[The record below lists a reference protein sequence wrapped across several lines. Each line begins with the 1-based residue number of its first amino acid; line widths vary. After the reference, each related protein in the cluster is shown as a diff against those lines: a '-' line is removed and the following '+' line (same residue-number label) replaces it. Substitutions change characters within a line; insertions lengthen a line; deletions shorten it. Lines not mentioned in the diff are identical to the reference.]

1 MIDNAE
7 SLTGPKAL
15 GLFLRTHRERVTP
28 EMVGLPGSSRR
39 RTSGLRREELAQ
51 ISGISA
57 TWYTWIEQGR
67 DVSISAATLD
77 NLANALRMEPA
88 AREYLFS
95 LAAVK
100 DPQAVHISGARD
112 VSLKNCVNQFTC
124 PAYLL
129 DSCWNVLAWN
139 AQAEAL
145 FSGWLGVDPQPNLL
159 DFMFL
164 HPLAR
169 KLVTNWAER
178 AKRVVAEFRAETSHY
193 AHSDAVRETVISLR
207 ERSTD
212 FNQWWTQQ
220 EVLSREGGER
230 RFNHPAEGEK
240 SYRQQTFFPAG
251 YADCKLVM
259 LVPQE

>member
-39 RTSGLRREELAQ
+39 EPAACGVELAQ

-67 DVSISAATLD
+67 DVSISTATLD

-100 DPQAVHISGARD
+100 DPQAMPISGTPD

-145 FSGWLGVDPQPNLL
+145 FSGWQ
-159 DFMFL
+159 
-164 HPLAR
+164 R
-169 KLVTNWAER
+169 
-178 AKRVVAEFRAETSHY
+178 
-193 AHSDAVRETVISLR
+193 
-207 ERSTD
+207 
-212 FNQWWTQQ
+212 
-220 EVLSREGGER
+220 
-230 RFNHPAEGEK
+230 
-240 SYRQQTFFPAG
+240 
-251 YADCKLVM
+251 
-259 LVPQE
+259 

>member
-1 MIDNAE
+1 MIDNIE
-7 SLTGPKAL
+7 SLSGPGAL
-15 GLFLRTHRERVTP
+15 GAFLRTHRERVTP
-28 EMVGLPGSSRR
+28 EMVGLPGSARR

-67 DVSISAATLD
+67 DVSVSAATLD
-77 NLANALRMEPA
+77 RLAKSLQMEPA

-95 LAAVK
+95 LASVK
-100 DPQAVHISGARD
+100 DPLAVPLSGAPD
-112 VSLKNCVNQFTC
+112 DSLKNCVNQITG
-124 PAYLL
+124 PGYLL

-139 AQAEAL
+139 PPAGAL
-145 FSGWLGVDPQPNLL
+145 FSGWLGKVERPNLL

-164 HPLAR
+164 HPLSR
-169 KLVTNWAER
+169 QLVPDWAER

-193 AHSDAVRETVISLR
+193 AHSDAVRQKVISLR
-207 ERSTD
+207 GQSSE

-220 EVLSREGGER
+220 EVLAREGGAR
-230 RFNHPAEGEK
+230 RFNHPLSGETR
-240 SYRQQTFFPAG
+240 YRQQTFFPAG

-259 LVPQE
+259 LVPES

>member
-15 GLFLRTHRERVTP
+15 GTFLRAQRERVTP

-67 DVSISAATLD
+67 DVSISATTLD
-77 NLANALRMEPA
+77 SLAKSLRMEPA

-95 LAAVK
+95 LASVK
-100 DPQAVHISGARD
+100 DPQALPASGAPD
-112 VSLKNCVNQFTC
+112 INLTACVNQLTC
-124 PAYLL
+124 PGYLL

-139 AQAEAL
+139 PQAQAL
-145 FSGWLGVDPQPNLL
+145 FSGWLGVDEAPNLL
-159 DFMFL
+159 NFMFL

-169 KLVTNWAER
+169 QLVTNWAER

-193 AHSDAVRETVISLR
+193 AHSEAVRQSVISLR
-207 ERSTD
+207 ERSTE

-220 EVLSREGGER
+220 EVLAREGGER
-230 RFNHPAEGEK
+230 CFNHPLQGK
-240 SYRQQTFFPAG
+240 ISYRQQTFFPAG
-251 YADCKLVM
+251 YAECKLVI
-259 LVPQE
+259 LVPEG